1 MYSTLR
7 VNHISI
13 KAFFLKK
20 EKLILALSSCV
31 ILSKSLTLS
40 ELQFPFRQ
48 RP

>member
-1 MYSTLR
+1 MYSILH

-20 EKLILALSSCV
+20 EKLILALGSCV
-31 ILSKSLTLS
+31 ILSKFLTLS
-40 ELQFPFRQ
+40 KLQFPFRQ